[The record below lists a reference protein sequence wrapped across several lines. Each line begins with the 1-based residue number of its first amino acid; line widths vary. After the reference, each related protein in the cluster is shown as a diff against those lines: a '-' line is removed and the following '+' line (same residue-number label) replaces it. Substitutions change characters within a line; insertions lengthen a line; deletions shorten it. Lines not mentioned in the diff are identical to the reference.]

1 MGNTVAQEA
10 VKGQTLRLL
19 KLLAKFPNS
28 GMKCSK
34 RENRFCLEMQNRT
47 IRFDANVLNTAIA
60 QKQVVLVDTRI
71 KILKQGLLSLKL
83 ALHPEPSLGLS
94 DRFVGTTETQMQDGR
109 HTVSVNLAESPLS
122 RLRFRKTR
130 DGMSY
135 IAEEEF
141 QAGER
146 LRRDFECGQL
156 QPKISASWGS
166 AIGGKN
172 GAGGIDPA
180 EISDF
185 ALDARTRVDKAVE
198 KLGPELAGVALDI
211 CCFLKGVELVE
222 RERSWPP
229 RSAKLML
236 KTALSLLA
244 RHYGIAGHNNSRSAS
259 VQAWG
264 ASDFRPRLQP
274 VRLP

>member
-1 MGNTVAQEA
+1 MCSSPAQESLC
-10 VKGQTLRLL
+10 KQTLRLL
-19 KLLAKFPNS
+19 KLLAKYTNS
-28 GMKCSK
+28 GMIFSQCAGKISF
-34 RENRFCLEMQNRT
+34 EMNNRKA
-47 IRFDANVLNTAIA
+47 RFDVRVVDAAVA
-60 QKQVVLVDTRI
+60 QKHVVVADSRI
-71 KILKQGLLSLKL
+71 RILELGMLSLKL
-83 ALHPEPSLGLS
+83 ALHPESSRGLA
-94 DRFVGTTETQMQDGR
+94 DRFVGTTETQMSNGR
-109 HTVSVNLAESPLS
+109 HTVTVNLAESPLS

-130 DGMSY
+130 DGVSY
-135 IAEEEF
+135 IAEDEF

-156 QPKISASWGS
+156 QPKISASWSS

-172 GAGGIDPA
+172 GTGGIDAA

-185 ALDARTRVDKAVE
+185 ALDARIRVDRAVE

-236 KTALSLLA
+236 KTALHAYLRAPKS
-244 RHYGIAGHNNSRSAS
+244 
-259 VQAWG
+259 
-264 ASDFRPRLQP
+264 
-274 VRLP
+274 